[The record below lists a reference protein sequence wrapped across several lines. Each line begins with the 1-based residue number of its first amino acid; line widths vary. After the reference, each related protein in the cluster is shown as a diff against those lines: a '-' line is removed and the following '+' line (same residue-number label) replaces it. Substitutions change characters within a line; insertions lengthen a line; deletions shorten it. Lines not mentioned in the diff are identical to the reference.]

1 MREPDFVVNKFGI
14 VTDTRSEEDR
24 EKIKNLRLTKCKYL
38 EVFMIIMTGKPLSI
52 QVVNQITKYIWMKSS
67 DRI

>member
-24 EKIKNLRLTKCKYL
+24 EKIKKLKANK
-38 EVFMIIMTGKPLSI
+38 M
-52 QVVNQITKYIWMKSS
+52 QVP
-67 DRI
+67 